1 MSTTDLED
9 ALGAIRRLKLQIDNL
24 NVEIDR
30 NAWKSSPAL
39 AQAQIDQLVA
49 RNAELEIDKA
59 RLDWIEAN
67 ADQIHCS
74 ESVAG
79 NIEQYWV
86 APTRAAIDAEM
97 EDKP

>member
-39 AQAQIDQLVA
+39 AQGMSLRDYFAGQAL
-49 RNAELEIDKA
+49 
-59 RLDWIEAN
+59 
-67 ADQIHCS
+67 
-74 ESVAG
+74 AG
-79 NIEQYWV
+79 NLANKNAIKWETSEV
-86 APTRAAIDAEM
+86 AFDCYRHADEMLAAREA
-97 EDKP
+97 KT

>member
-39 AQAQIDQLVA
+39 AQGMSLRDYFAGQALVGLSA
-49 RNAELEIDKA
+49 NPREDYSGTTREDKA
-59 RLDWIEAN
+59 VESYRQSDAMLAAREA
-67 ADQIHCS
+67 
-74 ESVAG
+74 
-79 NIEQYWV
+79 
-86 APTRAAIDAEM
+86 
-97 EDKP
+97 KP